1 MLSRTLR
8 TKDLILKDESW
19 KAKSRVGGTN
29 VVGMLRAYNN
39 DNNNNYME
47 NRKDDGPE
55 FRMGLSFSELM
66 ELLVSTSKRPR
77 VKIKKDTVHEANT
90 HCAEGQTEKLQRH
103 SSEGMVLQMGLES

>member
-1 MLSRTLR
+1 MSRGR
-8 TKDLILKDESW
+8 Q
-19 KAKSRVGGTN
+19 SRVGGTN

-47 NRKDDGPE
+47 NRKDDGPG